1 MSSIKTNNLGQDN
14 IGKLLFKLAL
24 PAITAQLI
32 NALYNI
38 IDRMYIGHI
47 PNNGSLALT
56 GVGISFPIILII
68 SAFSSLVGMGGA
80 PLASIK
86 LGEDDKKG
94 AEKILGNCFTLLLIL
109 SIVLTTFFLI
119 FKEKLLFM
127 FGASTETIT
136 YANSYLT
143 IYLIGTIFVQ
153 ISLGLNNFIN
163 SQGFAKISMTTVLI
177 GAALNIILDPIFIFA
192 FKMGVKGAATATIL
206 SQAVSALWVLKFLF
220 GKKTTIKIRKEYL
233 KINKKII
240 LPVLALGISPFIMQ
254 STESLVQITLN
265 SGLQKYGGDM
275 YVGAMTIISSIM
287 QVISMPIIGLAQ
299 GAQPIIGFN
308 YGAKKYERV
317 KQTFKLLLISSL
329 SFSVFAWI
337 ICIFAPKVFVIIF
350 SNDPALTELTI
361 KSLKVFMFGVFML
374 GAQFACQ
381 NTFLALGKAKISLFL
396 ALLRKVILLIP
407 LALILPKFLQ
417 VKGIFIAEPI
427 ADIIAT
433 ITTCTVFFIKS
444 KKIFSKE
451 NKMLDTS
458 L

>member
-1 MSSIKTNNLGQDN
+1 MNSVKTNNLGQDN

-47 PNNGSLALT
+47 PNNGALALT

-68 SAFSSLVGMGGA
+68 SAFSALVGMGGA

-163 SQGFAKISMTTVLI
+163 SQGFAKISMATVLI

-329 SFSVFAWI
+329 CFSVFAWI

-451 NKMLDTS
+451 NKMLDPN

>member
-47 PNNGSLALT
+47 PNNGALALT

-68 SAFSSLVGMGGA
+68 SAFSALVGMGGA

-337 ICIFAPKVFVIIF
+337 ICIFTPKVFVIIF

-451 NKMLDTS
+451 NKMLDPN